1 MTYIYVR
8 KDLTFIP
15 NPASQTLLKA
25 FLKQLYSDDFIPIC
39 ESDFGFIRV
48 TGDLRNRSLEAIDS
62 LIVSSDAPEWTIETD
77 TLSRV
82 GQGNYVISSKR
93 ESYSEVEQDAA
104 VADIAS
110 LTAQVKELQAA
121 YEAMKVAL
129 EQVADTASSHTHSDE
144 TGEVEEA
151 SAYLEESDMI
161 DENQVKTALA
171 LASVSFILWMMTII
185 GVLVKYTLKV

>member
-25 FLKQLYSDDFIPIC
+25 FLKQLYADEFIPVC
-39 ESDFGFIRV
+39 EADFGFVRV
-48 TGDLRNRSLEAIDS
+48 TGDLRNRSLAAIDS
-62 LIVSSDAPEWTIETD
+62 LVVSSDAPEWIIETD

-104 VADIAS
+104 VGDIAALTS
-110 LTAQVKELQAA
+110 LIEELQATI
-121 YEAMKVAL
+121 ESM
-129 EQVADTASSHTHSDE
+129 QVTIQELRETSSSHTHSDE

-151 SAYLEESDMI
+151 SAFFESDSS
-161 DENQVKTALA
+161 DDTQVKTALA
-171 LASVSFILWMMTII
+171 LASVSFILWMMAII
-185 GVLVKYTLKV
+185 GGLVKYTLHV